1 MSTPMV
7 VSIPH
12 RLGRDE
18 ARRRLEEGLGT
29 VHTQLAAYTTSI
41 EQGWTGDRLDFRVV
55 AMAQTVTGRVDVMD
69 DHVRVEVDLPWM
81 LAMLAKRL
89 SGKIERTGAK
99 LLTKG

>member
-12 RLGRDE
+12 RLGRSE

-41 EQGWTGDRLDFRVV
+41 EQSWAGDRLDFRVV

-89 SGKIERTGAK
+89 GGKIERTGAK